1 MLMADM
7 GAEIIR
13 INLPFQS
20 ESNLDGIDTTNQIW
34 EQWNRGQRS
43 LELDYTKKTGFDAL
57 KQLIKVSDVLIEDWV
72 PSKSKSLHMDF
83 ETVQGINP
91 KLLYCAMPPFGES
104 GPLSDIAADDGVVS
118 TIAGIHGDQG
128 GGGNPPIYV
137 KIPFV
142 SYGTAF
148 LASFAITTALFERES
163 SKMGQKIEVPLY
175 FGAIAMKP
183 QYTILTTKDSSS
195 HSRSPT
201 VTSNSQPIGNP
212 VYGLYECSDG
222 WIFVAAGNEVFW
234 EKFCFAIK
242 MPELAQDK
250 RFFGAPWNIPPEN
263 QGSLHEIIKPI
274 LKSGNK
280 SYWLNELS
288 DADVPSAPAS
298 NRSEFLSHPQV
309 MHNEI
314 LVENNDPKIDSTHQ
328 FGIPIKMSKTPG
340 DIGRPIGI
348 KSKDTWE
355 ILSSIEFTRGQLINM
370 SKDKIIPPEDGKE
383 S

>member
-1 MLMADM
+1 M

-13 INLPFQS
+13 IDLPFQS
-20 ESNLDGIDTTNQIW
+20 ESNIDGIDTDNQIW

-43 LELDYTKKTGFDAL
+43 LELDYTKKTGFNAL

-72 PSKSKSLHMDF
+72 PSKAKSLQMEF
-83 ETVQGINP
+83 ESVQGINS

-128 GGGNPPIYV
+128 GKNFPPMYV

-148 LASFAITTALFERES
+148 LASFAITTALFERET

-175 FGAIAMKP
+175 FGAIGMRP
-183 QYTILTTKDSSS
+183 QYTIVTKNDSSFYS
-195 HSRSPT
+195 QSPT
-201 VTSNSQPIGNP
+201 ITSNSHQIRNP

-222 WIFVAAGNEVFW
+222 WIFVAAGNELFW
-234 EKFCFAIK
+234 KKFCSAIK
-242 MPELAQDK
+242 MTELTQDK

-263 QGSLHEIIKPI
+263 QGTLHEIIKPI
-274 LKSGNK
+274 LKAKNK

-288 DADVPSAPAS
+288 DADVPSAQAS
-298 NRSEFLSHPQV
+298 NRSEFITHPQV
-309 MHNEI
+309 IHNEI
-314 LVENNDPKIDSTHQ
+314 LVENNNPKIDSTHQ

-340 DIGRPIGI
+340 DIGKPIGI
-348 KSKDTWE
+348 TSKDTWE
-355 ILSSIEFTRGQLINM
+355 ILSSLEFTKGQLIEM
-370 SKDKIIPPEDGKE
+370 AKDKIIPQENGKE

>member
-20 ESNLDGIDTTNQIW
+20 ESNLDGIDTSNQIW

-43 LELDYTKKTGFDAL
+43 LELDYTQKTGFEAL

-72 PSKSKSLHMDF
+72 PSEAKSLHMDF
-83 ETVQGINP
+83 ETVQGISP

-128 GGGNPPIYV
+128 GKTSPPMYV

-175 FGAIAMKP
+175 FGAIAMRP
-183 QYTILTTKDSSS
+183 QYTIVTTKGSSFYS
-195 HSRSPT
+195 QSPT
-201 VTSNSQPIGNP
+201 ITSNSHQIRNP

-222 WIFVAAGNEVFW
+222 WIFVAAGNEGFW

-242 MPELAQDK
+242 MAELAQDK

-263 QGSLHEIIKPI
+263 QGVLHEIIKPI
-274 LKSGNK
+274 LKAKNK

-314 LVENNDPKIDSTHQ
+314 LVENNNPKIDSTHQ

-340 DIGRPIGI
+340 DIGNPIGI

-355 ILSSIEFTRGQLINM
+355 ILSSLEFTRGQLINM
-370 SKDKIIPPEDGKE
+370 SKDKIIPPENGKE

>member
-20 ESNLDGIDTTNQIW
+20 ESNIDGIDTNNQIW

-43 LELDYTKKTGFDAL
+43 LELDYTQKTGFNAL
-57 KQLIKVSDVLIEDWV
+57 TQLIKTSDVIIEDWL
-72 PSKSKSLHMDF
+72 PSKSKSLHLDF
-83 ETVQGINP
+83 KTVQGINP

-104 GPLSDIAADDGVVS
+104 GPLSDIPADDGIVS

-128 GGGNPPIYV
+128 GKNFPPMYV

-148 LASFAITTALFERES
+148 LSSFAITTALFERES
-163 SKMGQKIEVPLY
+163 SNMGQKIEVPLY
-175 FGAIAMKP
+175 FGAIGMRP
-183 QYTILTTKDSSS
+183 QYTIVTTNDSSLYS
-195 HSRSPT
+195 QSPT
-201 VTSNSQPIGNP
+201 ITSNSHQIRNP

-234 EKFCFAIK
+234 EKFCSAIK
-242 MPELAQDK
+242 MPELAKDK

-263 QGSLHEIIKPI
+263 QAPLHEIIKPI
-274 LKSGNK
+274 LKAKNK

-298 NRSEFLSHPQV
+298 DRSEFLSHPQV
-309 MHNEI
+309 IHNQI
-314 LVENNDPKIDSTHQ
+314 LVENNNPQINATHQ

-340 DIGRPIGI
+340 EIGKPIGI

-355 ILSSIEFTRGQLINM
+355 IHIQF
-370 SKDKIIPPEDGKE
+370 
-383 S
+383 